1 MGSFFTNV
9 HVWKSPDSV
18 SRVRTAIEEVAAAD
32 GFLPAGADDV
42 VDRTVLIVET
52 SSPNWIVVYDQSSDA
67 MDVKALETL
76 GRATSRGGFAV
87 TALVHDSDD
96 LLLTLFKDGVR
107 KDRIAFTPAGE
118 APKVKFAAW
127 KALLGAEKARDFE
140 RAFQEPAAFAE
151 EPLEALAK
159 LLDWDPAYAFLG
171 YSYRGEL
178 PSPPAETLTFTLPA
192 EKRFYTFDAG
202 PPVLEAFLERTKV
215 TMALGIPLEGLG
227 CGVAFHNIGGASR
240 GLTAIIEYSAEVEEY
255 LDVGAI
261 LVGVGLPGREI
272 TMPVEFVATE
282 EARYLRARFPDL
294 KLPPAPK
301 WTAERRKE
309 WQAMRIFEL
318 SQLAHLRV
326 HAVGFPK
333 KAGSL
338 TTVIWALPHE
348 NAEEGGGWGE
358 LEVEIRSEPWWKTF

>member
-9 HVWKSPDSV
+9 HVWKSPDVV
-18 SRVRTAIEEVAAAD
+18 SRVRAAIEEVAAAD

-42 VDRTVLIVET
+42 VDRTVLIVQT

-67 MDVKALETL
+67 MDVRALETL

-107 KDRIAFTPAGE
+107 KDRIASTPAGQ

-151 EPLEALAK
+151 ESLETVAK
-159 LLDWDPAYAFLG
+159 LLEWDPVYAFLG
-171 YSYRGEL
+171 YSYRDEL

-215 TMALGIPLEGLG
+215 TVALGIPLEGMG
-227 CGVAFHNIGGASR
+227 CGVTFRNMGGGSR
-240 GLTAIIEYSAEVEEY
+240 GLSAFIEYSPEVEE
-255 LDVGAI
+255 LFDICAI
-261 LVGVGLPGREI
+261 RAGVGPPG
-272 TMPVEFVATE
+272 
-282 EARYLRARFPDL
+282 
-294 KLPPAPK
+294 
-301 WTAERRKE
+301 
-309 WQAMRIFEL
+309 
-318 SQLAHLRV
+318 
-326 HAVGFPK
+326 
-333 KAGSL
+333 
-338 TTVIWALPHE
+338 HE
-348 NAEEGGGWGE
+348 
-358 LEVEIRSEPWWKTF
+358 T